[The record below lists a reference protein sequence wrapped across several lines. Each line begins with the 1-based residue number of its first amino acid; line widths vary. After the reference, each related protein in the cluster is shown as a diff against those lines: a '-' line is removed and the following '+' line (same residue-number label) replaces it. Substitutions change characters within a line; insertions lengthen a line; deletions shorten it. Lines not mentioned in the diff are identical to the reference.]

1 MYQALFFD
9 VDDTLLDFKKGQ
21 HNALKKMFAS
31 QGVEMTSAI
40 KSDYLNY
47 NQKLWT
53 DYEEGKIAREALLA
67 ERFTYIF
74 GKLNIVCDGLAMD
87 RIFRNYLNEEAELL
101 EGAREVL
108 ESLQINYPLYIV
120 TNGVAETQKRRL
132 SKSDLTSYFTDIF
145 ISEETGYQKPMPEF
159 FDYVFEKTPD
169 LEPTQ
174 CLIIGD
180 SLSADIKG
188 GQLAGMATCWLNP
201 AKQPIDL
208 TVAPTYE
215 IQSIKDLLKILN

>member
-31 QGVEMTSAI
+31 QGVEMTAAI

-87 RIFRNYLNEEAELL
+87 HIFRSYLNEEAELL

-132 SKSDLTSYFTDIF
+132 SKSDLTPYFTDIF

-201 AKQPIDL
+201 GKQPIDL

-215 IQSIKDLLKILN
+215 IKSIKDILKILN